1 MNNAREHR
9 SDSLLTRFVMAVRT
23 DFPRW
28 STIAS
33 GIAYAAVASY
43 ASVASY
49 FQWREADLRDLLL
62 VLFIS
67 AGWTWLWVSI
77 VRFLDTMK
85 IKALGFPLLILFAI
99 VTIGNNMFDISK
111 TVTPIAINSF
121 PYGGLL
127 SLDLRDIVVIVGVV
141 AITVS
146 TAVSVLRPSRL
157 SGVYSWLLDGIATVG
172 SEPSRYLAIL
182 VGVLWAGESYSRFVD
197 AGEVFFRAK
206 NVGFFGALD
215 FQYAWNRI
223 DGTYILYLEAIV
235 LVLMILYAN
244 RMQARSSL
252 RIAALLGCCAVV
264 VIAYAVSFPWP
275 SEVSPGLG
283 LPSPDYGPLA
293 WSAPSLILLI
303 GSAVV
308 AIFKRVND

>member
-1 MNNAREHR
+1 MR
-9 SDSLLTRFVMAVRT
+9 LLPF
-23 DFPRW
+23 
-28 STIAS
+28 
-33 GIAYAAVASY
+33 
-43 ASVASY
+43 

-127 SLDLRDIVVIVGVV
+127 NLDLRDIVVIVGVV

-157 SGVYSWLLDGIATVG
+157 SESWLLDGIATVG

-182 VGVLWAGESYSRFVD
+182 GGVLWAGESYSRFVD
-197 AGEVFFRAK
+197 AKCSSERKTSDSSAH
-206 NVGFFGALD
+206 LISST
-215 FQYAWNRI
+215 R
-223 DGTYILYLEAIV
+223 GTASTAPTSSILRQSFSYL
-235 LVLMILYAN
+235 
-244 RMQARSSL
+244 
-252 RIAALLGCCAVV
+252 
-264 VIAYAVSFPWP
+264 
-275 SEVSPGLG
+275 
-283 LPSPDYGPLA
+283 
-293 WSAPSLILLI
+293 
-303 GSAVV
+303 
-308 AIFKRVND
+308 